1 MADPVPPGTA
11 RTAGAGQVNNVE
23 AQDLFNAAGIGGTGM
38 GYNNAGPGWVSL
50 GSAYE
55 TSVDIPTRAGT
66 YTARSSAIVP
76 ITGAYGHF
84 NRMSV
89 EELRAF
95 GKQASRY
102 LNYDAS
108 KAPGTTLQSIWNDGV
123 NGLAMYQQETGD
135 TSMGVIEYLRLQND
149 RREAA
154 GLLRGSDSGTGGG
167 AYTGPVT
174 SISTNRIINLTDPTE
189 AQSFVDSALQ
199 QYLGRN
205 ATEEERSK
213 FYQALNQLE
222 RENPVIQ
229 RSRQTTTPYGP
240 GLQKS
245 KGRTVQEGGINAA
258 VVAEEFAA
266 SRPQAAETAISG
278 QYMDWFMEKLGQDTM
293 RGLEVG
299 SA

>member
-23 AQDLFNAAGIGGTGM
+23 AQDLLNAAGIGGTGM
-38 GYNNAGPGWVSL
+38 GYNNAGSGFVSL
-50 GSAYE
+50 GSSYQKE
-55 TSVDIPTRAGT
+55 IPTRAGT
-66 YTARSSAIVP
+66 YRTSSIVP
-76 ITGAYGHF
+76 ITAAYGEI

-95 GKQASRY
+95 GKQATRY
-102 LNYDAS
+102 LNFDAS
-108 KAPGTTLQSIWNDGV
+108 KASGDTLAAYWRAGV
-123 NGLAMYQQETGD
+123 DGLAMYQQETGD
-135 TSMGVIEYLRLQND
+135 TSMGVVEYLRLQND
-149 RREAA
+149 RRVAA
-154 GLLRGSDSGTGGG
+154 GLSRGGADAGGG

-174 SISTNRIINLTDPTE
+174 SITTDRIINLTNPTE

-199 QYLGRN
+199 QYLGRD
-205 ATEEERSK
+205 ATEEERGK
-213 FYQALNQLE
+213 FYEALNQLE

-229 RSRQTTTPYGP
+229 RSRRTTTPYGP

-293 RGLEVG
+293 EGLEIG

>member
-23 AQDLFNAAGIGGTGM
+23 AQDLLNAAGIGGTGM

-55 TSVDIPTRAGT
+55 SSVEIPTRAGT

-76 ITGAYGHF
+76 ITAAYGEI
-84 NRMSV
+84 NRISV

-95 GKQASRY
+95 GKQATRY

-108 KAPGTTLQSIWNDGV
+108 KAPGDTLAAYWRAGV
-123 NGLAMYQQETGD
+123 DGLAMYQQETGD
-135 TSMGVIEYLRLQND
+135 TSMGVVEYLRLQND

-154 GLLRGSDSGTGGG
+154 GLSQAGDGGTGG

-174 SISTNRIINLTDPTE
+174 SISTNRVINLTNPTE

-293 RGLEVG
+293 EGLEIG